1 MGSTSFA
8 LCVSW
13 ESVSEVEALPLLDVE
28 LVSFFCLLHDPTGLR
43 NFHENKMAMAK
54 PAKAPRDPAR

>member
-1 MGSTSFA
+1 MGSISFA

-13 ESVSEVEALPLLDVE
+13 ESVSEAEAVPLLDVE
-28 LVSFFCLLHDPTGLR
+28 LVSFFCLLHNPTGLR
-43 NFHENKMAMAK
+43 NFHENKTAMAK